1 MLPLVR
7 KSPKPDRSGNRAEL
21 EHAMSEL
28 PVYFGMALR
37 QLREREGWSQEALAE
52 HADLNRSYVG
62 EIERGQAIPSL
73 LTLEKLAKALGL
85 SLTTLV
91 SHAERISTARLLR
104 GIELTAIAC

>member
-1 MLPLVR
+1 
-7 KSPKPDRSGNRAEL
+7 
-21 EHAMSEL
+21 MSEL

-37 QLREREGWSQEALAE
+37 QLREREGWSQEAE